1 MSAPNEHGGY
11 DVIEC
16 ASLSKRQLI
25 LAHLLMLIV
34 AFVILP
40 ATTSLA
46 LGEYPAGRHS
56 PPRATRLRRW
66 IFLAIKFPLLILIVF
81 CGSLD
86 LASIAS
92 TQIQPHG
99 LLVGYVLAFRWALMD
114 QRKRSPVCLRD

>member
-1 MSAPNEHGGY
+1 M
-11 DVIEC
+11 
-16 ASLSKRQLI
+16 R
-25 LAHLLMLIV
+25 LAVEETTYPRPPSDPHRRFRDL
-34 AFVILP
+34 A

-114 QRKRSPVCLRD
+114 QRKRSPVCLRDCRIP